1 MYKLIQNLN
10 NSYSITRLS
19 DTAGI
24 PMSPQNRDY
33 QQFLQDVKEHTLSI
47 VEGADVV
54 EPDYVALRTGT
65 DGYAS
70 TGDQFGML
78 TDGKDI
84 WDAHVAEVKAKFPKT
99 ILGGTTIADIP
110 DWVEVEVAK
119 VLFSEQLQAYTAA
132 VARLEKYVLSDGREE
147 VTEMQYTTEYELDD
161 NHMIILT
168 DDKPTY
174 KQEEVI
180 VVSSVDPLEPTIK
193 ITVYS
198 EEDIDAE
205 PTIKIIE
212 NPLITQDNL
221 ERLDAQ
227 AVVDV
232 TPPEVKVEWEI
243 N

>member
-1 MYKLIQNLN
+1 MYKLTEQSIQ
-10 NSYSITRLS
+10 RLS
-19 DTAGI
+19 DTAFI
-24 PMSPQNRDY
+24 PQDNGNRDY
-33 QQFLQDVKEHTLSI
+33 QQFLQDVKEHTISI

-54 EPDYVALRTGT
+54 EPDYVALRTGV

-99 ILGGTTIADIP
+99 ILGGITIADIP

-232 TPPEVKVEWEI
+232 TPPEVKVKWEI